1 MSETITFDIGDLVE
15 CSVFG
20 AAGVGVVIKK
30 YGDKGELRVWW
41 HDGFKGWENASR
53 LKLVAKAKNGI

>member
-1 MSETITFDIGDLVE
+1 MEYNIGDLVE

-30 YGDKGELRVWW
+30 YGDKDDARELRVWW
-41 HDGFKGWENASR
+41 HDGFKGWESASR